1 MNSPIPNDRETEA
14 DKIGY
19 GLYKHNW
26 DKIKAALTKLDPTF
40 AKFVIEI
47 PYGSVYPRKGLSLK
61 EKELV
66 AITSLTC
73 LGLKP
78 QLKSHLIAAINQGYR
93 YDQLSEL
100 FLHLAMFIGFP
111 LAMDG
116 LKVLKEIKDERT
128 K

>member
-1 MNSPIPNDRETEA
+1 MNSPIPDNRETEA
-14 DKIGY
+14 DTIGY
-19 GLYKHNW
+19 ELYKHNW
-26 DKIKAALTKLDPTF
+26 EKIKSALTNLDPTF

-78 QLKSHLIAAINQGYR
+78 QLKSHLIAALNQGYG
-93 YDQLSEL
+93 YDQLAEL

-116 LKVLKEIKDERT
+116 LKVLKEIRDEKT